1 MSRRVG
7 PSVRRSALAGLLLPS
22 ILLAQQS
29 VDWDVMTPRGKTR
42 IIDFTVD
49 EGTWMSVDLSRD
61 GQWLVFDLLGHIYRM
76 PVTGG
81 EAENLTAN
89 SGIALNFHPR
99 ISPDGREIAFVSDRG
114 GQDNLWVMNA
124 DGSSPRQLFRDDN
137 SRAAEPAW
145 SPDGQSILISRK
157 MKSPAGF
164 YRTNDEIWRIPRGG
178 GEGKLVIKLAA
189 SQSSVP
195 ARAGYWVGQ
204 DRLQWPS
211 PSPDGQYVYFHSSL
225 FSGADRRLRRI
236 ELASGRV
243 DDLTEPKDRY
253 LTCCGRTSY
262 PARLGEAAPEVSP
275 DGKWLA
281 FARKIPGARTSYR
294 GHDYMGRTALW
305 LRDLATGADRVVMDP
320 ISNDAMDLH
329 PAWDHKV
336 LPGYSW
342 AADSRSLLISQG
354 GKIRRLWIEN
364 GTVETIPFRAR
375 VHRVIS
381 EMARSK
387 VTIRDDAFQP
397 RFIRWPASSPDGRRI
412 VFEAAGSLWIRER
425 SGPVHPLLE
434 SPEGFGLT
442 PNWSPDGSTIVFT
455 TWTDE
460 GGHLWRVRPGLKPE
474 RMSSAPGRYMYP
486 AFSPDGRSV
495 LVSRWSPALNYLP
508 EGNGWEQ
515 WSYPVAGGEP
525 ALVRGA
531 GLLSHG
537 ATDTSGYEY
546 RVTGNTLIARR
557 RANQMFWV
565 HPAIAGTNALVTP
578 SPDGR
583 WLAIQ
588 QKQDVYLAPLPRLA
602 TGDSLVL
609 DLSPTATGL
618 RRLTLEGGEFARWRN
633 TTTVELVSANRLI
646 THEASRG
653 TTDTALIAFDIPRER
668 ARGSVALVGARIVT
682 LDNRRVIDQGTIVVR
697 EGRIACVGACDTTGV
712 DRRITVAG
720 KTITPGWVDV
730 HAHHTALETDGI
742 IPEHRSE
749 SARYLAWGVTTTH
762 DPATQVNPSFALSEM
777 IEAGKLAGP
786 RTWSTGVPLTCSD
799 FDDFREIATLDDALE
814 HIRRA
819 VNLGAI
825 SIKDYRQCTR
835 VQRQMMA
842 EAARRV
848 GVTLT
853 SEGSDPLYIL
863 GLIMNGSTGWE
874 HPIQYHP
881 LYSDFTT
888 FFGQAG
894 AHYSAQLFISDYPHG
909 AAIDHWLGQEDLWR
923 NDKVRDWSP
932 WPALALRRGL
942 TAKPAEEFIFPIL
955 AEGAADIK
963 RRGGYLPA
971 GAHGE
976 QDGLGTHW
984 EVWSYAAALTP
995 MEALEAASLDG
1006 AHFLGLER
1014 EIGSIT
1020 VGKLADLV
1028 ILDANPLEDI
1038 RRTIDIRY
1046 VMKAGRLRDARTLD
1060 EIWPVARPYGKHP
1073 WVLEE
1078 MNRLDTR
1085 PDGYW
1090 DRRPVP

>member
-1 MSRRVG
+1 V
-7 PSVRRSALAGLLLPS
+7 A
-22 ILLAQQS
+22 
-29 VDWDVMTPRGKTR
+29 DWDVMTPRGKTR
-42 IIDFTVD
+42 VIDFTVD

-76 PVTGG
+76 PISGG

-164 YRTNDEIWRIPRGG
+164 YRTNDEIWRFPRAG
-178 GEGKLVIKLAA
+178 GEGKLIIKLAA

-342 AADSRSLLISQG
+342 AADSKSLLISQG
-354 GKIRRLWIEN
+354 GKIRRVWIEN

-381 EMARSK
+381 EMARSN
-387 VTIRDDAFQP
+387 VTIRDEAFKP
-397 RFIRWPASSPDGRRI
+397 KFIRWPASSPDGRRL
-412 VFEAAGSLWIRER
+412 VFEAAGSLWIREQ
-425 SGPVHPLLE
+425 SGPVRPLLE

-442 PNWSPDGSTIVFT
+442 PNWSPDGSTLVYT
-455 TWTDE
+455 TWTDD
-460 GGHLWRVRPGLKPE
+460 GGHLWRVRPGTRPE

-486 AFSPDGRSV
+486 VFSPDGRSV

-508 EGNGWEQ
+508 EGNGWEL
-515 WSYPVAGGEP
+515 WSFPVAGGEP
-525 ALVRGA
+525 TLVRGA
-531 GLLSHG
+531 GLLSRG

-546 RVTGNTLIARR
+546 RVNGNTLIARR
-557 RANQMFWV
+557 RATQTFWV

-602 TGDSLVL
+602 GGDSLVL
-609 DLSPTATGL
+609 DLSPTAAGL
-618 RRLTLEGGEFARWRN
+618 RRLSREGGEFARWRN
-633 TTTVELVSANRLI
+633 ATTVELVSANRLI

-653 TTDTALIAFDIPRER
+653 TSDTALIAFDIPRER
-668 ARGSVALVGARIVT
+668 ARGSVALVGGRIVT
-682 LDNRRVIDQGTIVVR
+682 LDNRRVIEQGIIIVR
-697 EGRIACVGACDTTGV
+697 DGRIACVGACDTTGV
-712 DRRITVAG
+712 DRRINVAG

-762 DPATQVNPSFALSEM
+762 DPASQVNPGFALSEM

-786 RTWSTGVPLTCSD
+786 RTSSTGVPLTCSD

-814 HIRRA
+814 QIRRA

-932 WPALALRRGL
+932 WQALALRRGL
-942 TAKPAEEFIFPIL
+942 TAKPPEEFIFPIL

-963 RRGGYLPA
+963 RKGGYVPA

-1006 AHFLGLER
+1006 AHFLGLDG

-1020 VGKLADLV
+1020 AGKLADLV

-1038 RRTIDIRY
+1038 RKTIDIRY
-1046 VMKAGRLRDARTLD
+1046 VMKAGRLRDARTKD

-1073 WVLEE
+1073 WKLDE
-1078 MNRLDTR
+1078 MDRLDTR
-1085 PDGYW
+1085 PDDW
-1090 DRRPVP
+1090 WNRRPVP